1 MVTFTPKTSRA
12 SGISYPCSFL
22 SASSTFLGFECMS
35 IRKLV
40 MALEAVVF
48 SQGLF
53 GYACKESCT
62 TPGGGACSYDLGDV
76 SMEEKSSMLDRDMD
90 GTRYPSCSDLV
101 QDLEGWHANYSTA
114 EGQEEV
120 PAEGKATGVV
130 SRRKRRR
137 TKGIKNEEEVESQ
150 RMVHIA
156 VERNRRRQMNEYL
169 AVLRSLM
176 PPSYVPRG
184 DQASIVGGAIN
195 YVKELEHLLQSLQVQ
210 KQLEPRAD
218 ADGFA
223 SPFAGFFNAPQYSS
237 CSFNGSTSSRSQ
249 NGVAN
254 VDKDYSGNEVMVVKR
269 SAMADIEVTIVESHA
284 NLKVLSR
291 RYPKQLSKLLTWLQ
305 NLRLT
310 PLHLN
315 VTTANEMALYS
326 FSLKVEDDCSYAT
339 VTEIAAAV
347 CEMIGRIQEENIG
360 LSLS

>member
-1 MVTFTPKTSRA
+1 
-12 SGISYPCSFL
+12 
-22 SASSTFLGFECMS
+22 MS

-62 TPGGGACSYDLGDV
+62 TPGGGACGYDLGDV
-76 SMEEKSSMLDRDMD
+76 SMEAKSSMLDGDMD
-90 GTRYPSCSDLV
+90 RTRYPSCSDLV

-114 EGQEEV
+114 EGQEEA
-120 PAEGKATGVV
+120 PAEGKATEVV
-130 SRRKRRR
+130 SRRKRPR
-137 TKGIKNEEEVESQ
+137 TKGIKNKEEVESQ

-156 VERNRRRQMNEYL
+156 VERNRRKQMNEYL

-195 YVKELEHLLQSLQVQ
+195 YVKELEQLLQSIQVQ
-210 KQLEPRAD
+210 KQLEQRAD
-218 ADGFA
+218 TDG
-223 SPFAGFFNAPQYSS
+223 N
-237 CSFNGSTSSRSQ
+237 Q

-269 SAMADIEVTIVESHA
+269 SAMADIEVTIVESHV

-291 RYPKQLSKLLTWLQ
+291 RHPKQLSKLLTWLQ

-315 VTTANEMALYS
+315 VTTANERVLYS
-326 FSLKVEDDCSYAT
+326 FSLKVEDDCSYAS
-339 VTEIAAAV
+339 VTQIAAAV
-347 CEMIGRIQEENIG
+347 CEMIGRIREENIG
-360 LSLS
+360 LS